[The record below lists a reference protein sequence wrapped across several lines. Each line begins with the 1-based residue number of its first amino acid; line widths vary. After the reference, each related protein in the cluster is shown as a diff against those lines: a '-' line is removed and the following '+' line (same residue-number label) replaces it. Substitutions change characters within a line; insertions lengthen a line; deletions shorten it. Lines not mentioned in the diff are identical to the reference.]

1 MRFDIA
7 ATLLFLSGA
16 QALVASSDNPSRTLE
31 KRIGTAVFPKAA
43 GSTTLSAAK
52 SVTGVFDG
60 KMMRFERNSM
70 FRDDEPS
77 LEIGC

>member
-7 ATLLFLSGA
+7 TTLFLLSGA

-31 KRIGTAVFPKAA
+31 RRLGSATFPKAA

-60 KMMRFERNSM
+60 KMMRFERNST
-70 FRDDEPS
+70 FGDV
-77 LEIGC
+77 